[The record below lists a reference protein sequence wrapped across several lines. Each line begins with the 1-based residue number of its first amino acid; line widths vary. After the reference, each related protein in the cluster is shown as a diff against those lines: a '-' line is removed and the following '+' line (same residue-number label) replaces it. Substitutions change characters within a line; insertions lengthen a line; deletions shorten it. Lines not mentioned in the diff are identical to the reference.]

1 MSDELEILKEVTDQ
15 EYKYGFV
22 TDIESDVAPKGLTE
36 DTVRL
41 ISKKKNEPKWLL
53 DWRLKAFRHWETL
66 NQAPQW
72 AHVKYPEI
80 NFAGM

>member
-36 DTVRL
+36 DTIRF
-41 ISKKKNEPKWLL
+41 ISAKKKKN
-53 DWRLKAFRHWETL
+53 T
-66 NQAPQW
+66 
-72 AHVKYPEI
+72 
-80 NFAGM
+80 